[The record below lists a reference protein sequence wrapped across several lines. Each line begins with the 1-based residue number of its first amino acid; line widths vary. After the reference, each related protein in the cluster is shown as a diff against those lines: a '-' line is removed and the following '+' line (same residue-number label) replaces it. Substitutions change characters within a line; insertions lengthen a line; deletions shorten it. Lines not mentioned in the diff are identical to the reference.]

1 MSRRSWFER
10 GVVAALALGCVLALA
25 AVDPAAAQKSSGK
38 ATQKTAK
45 KSSRSAK
52 TPAIDDSNR
61 VLVTVGKESITRGDV
76 QRRIDQLPDQYRANY
91 STPDGRKQ
99 ILDRMIEERVW
110 MQMATKAGVPA
121 RPAIQQQL
129 DQQRRDLI
137 IRTHL
142 NEVMAT
148 SPAASDSEA
157 HAYYDAHI
165 EEYRVPATVSLRHIL
180 TKKEK
185 DANSALKAVKGKNA
199 DWDKLVTKWSVDTLT
214 RANGGNLGTVTL
226 EGQFSGMGA
235 QPALA
240 ESAFKIPA
248 GGIGGPFQTDRGWHV
263 IKVDAVKEESV
274 RPFEQ
279 VRAVINRQLN
289 SQRQQSYYQ
298 EVLQESKD
306 AVKVKPDSAAVENF
320 VSQKKTP
327 REQFNEAQTL
337 PSPQARLEA
346 YRKLLEEH
354 PDSDVA
360 PQAQFMIGFIYSE
373 ELKDHDAAEQSFRE
387 LLRRWPQAELAT
399 SAQWMIDHMRSEEPP
414 AFIPLEGDAPS
425 DTTGG
430 SSRSS
435 GQTPAATGKP

>member
-1 MSRRSWFER
+1 MSPRSWFER
-10 GVVAALALGCVLALA
+10 SLVTLLVLGCALALA
-25 AVDPAAAQKSSGK
+25 AGDPAAAQKSSGK
-38 ATQKTAK
+38 SAK

-52 TPAIDDSNR
+52 APAIDDSNR
-61 VLVTVGKESITRGDV
+61 VLVKVGKDPITRGDV

-110 MQMATKAGVPA
+110 MQMATKAGVAA

-142 NEVMAT
+142 NEIMAT

-157 HAYYDAHI
+157 HAYYDAHL
-165 EEYRVPATVSLRHIL
+165 EEYRVPATVSMRHIL

-185 DANSALKAVKGKNA
+185 DAQSALKAVKAKGA

-226 EGQFSGMGA
+226 EGQFAGMGA

-240 ESAFKIPA
+240 ESAFKIAA
-248 GGIGGPFQTDRGWHV
+248 GGVGGPYQTDKGWHV

-279 VRAVINRQLN
+279 VRAVITRQLN
-289 SQRQQSYYQ
+289 STRQQGYYQ
-298 EVLQESKD
+298 QVLQDSKD
-306 AVKVKPDSAAVENF
+306 AVKVTPDSAAVQNF
-320 VSQKKTP
+320 LSQRKTP
-327 REQFNEAQTL
+327 REEFNEAQTL
-337 PSPQARLEA
+337 PSPQARLDA
-346 YRKLLEEH
+346 YRKLLQEH
-354 PDSDVA
+354 PDADVA

-373 ELKDHDAAEQSFRE
+373 ELKDHDAAEQAFRE
-387 LLRRWPQAELAT
+387 LLKRWPQAELAN

-414 AFIPLEGDAPS
+414 AFIPLEGDA
-425 DTTGG
+425 DTTNG
-430 SSRSS
+430 SPRTS